1 MLSHTVTCGDKANK
15 HQLCSSHQ
23 KKGSI
28 NQGCHKG
35 FYRDSVLLDHNLYLF
50 KLPAP
55 PRAVT
60 TAFFLRTRHANRW
73 SVRCFDPFPT
83 SFVSRSR
90 LGFQGSLHWWFE
102 LIQVGQVQILHHRHD
117 SLALFATCLKG
128 GWPRPVHIRSNIQ
141 HKACLSIAGKSYSV
155 SFPRTRKVA
164 TNSSNRVKCK

>member
-35 FYRDSVLLDHNLYLF
+35 FYRDMFFWIIISTYLNF
-50 KLPAP
+50 RHRLV
-55 PRAVT
+55 RYYCL
-60 TAFFLRTRHANRW
+60 FFAHQTCKPMVRKMLW
-73 SVRCFDPFPT
+73 SFPNVFRIT
-83 SFVSRSR
+83 IA

>member
-35 FYRDSVLLDHNLYLF
+35 FYRDMFFWIIISTYLNF
-50 KLPAP
+50 RHRLV
-55 PRAVT
+55 RYYCL
-60 TAFFLRTRHANRW
+60 FLRTRHANRW
-73 SVRCFDPFPT
+73 SRKMLWSFPNVFRIT
-83 SFVSRSR
+83 IA

-141 HKACLSIAGKSYSV
+141 HKACLSIAGKSYSG